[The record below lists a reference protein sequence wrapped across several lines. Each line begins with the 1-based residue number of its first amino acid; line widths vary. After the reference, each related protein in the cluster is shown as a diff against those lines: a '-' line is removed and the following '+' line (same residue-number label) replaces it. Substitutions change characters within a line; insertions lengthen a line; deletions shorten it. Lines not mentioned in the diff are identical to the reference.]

1 MYRACSVIGKEP
13 TIPSKKTTRQKEA
26 NTEHPSS
33 VARGLLQHGHSFSVQ
48 CLASREKTF
57 IRTNNVIAFGTGGNQ
72 KFVYHTENG
81 LNCVQ
86 RNIPWRPQGSGSSS
100 LGDETEEEEMRL
112 SIPRVVFQVLQT
124 ENSLTSWLDTYK
136 ETSKPFSFPLSWP
149 AHSCYCLQ
157 PAQDPAGTHF
167 SSESD
172 HWQIATLDIS
182 AATTL

>member
-33 VARGLLQHGHSFSVQ
+33 VARGLLQHGHSFSFQ

-100 LGDETEEEEMRL
+100 LGEEKGKKRQDYQSLMSFLKSCRQKTL
-112 SIPRVVFQVLQT
+112 WLHGWTPTRRHQNHSPSHYLGQHTVVTAFSPLRIPPGHIFLLRVTTGKLQLRT
-124 ENSLTSWLDTYK
+124 
-136 ETSKPFSFPLSWP
+136 
-149 AHSCYCLQ
+149 
-157 PAQDPAGTHF
+157 
-167 SSESD
+167 
-172 HWQIATLDIS
+172 
-182 AATTL
+182 